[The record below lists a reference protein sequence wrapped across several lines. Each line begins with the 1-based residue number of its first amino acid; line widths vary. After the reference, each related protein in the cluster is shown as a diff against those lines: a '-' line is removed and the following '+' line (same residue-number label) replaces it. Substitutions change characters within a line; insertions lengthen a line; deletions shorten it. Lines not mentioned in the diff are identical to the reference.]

1 MHLPSTPV
9 LILLLAPFALWA
21 MLFILAECG
30 SVTLKPL
37 VPWLLAACWIFWGA
51 GTIANISN
59 RRWKDALYFI
69 YFGMSLVLGWLKS
82 RYFFEDNAKPTYS
95 LRSLLT
101 VPQPTYVMVR
111 DVAASSSWYSEKF
124 GLRKLA
130 EQPRPDGIAL
140 QFDEAADPVILVPK
154 DPAVFRRAP
163 VFFTRKVGKVRN
175 RLIANGVNVSPVQ
188 KDRQGT
194 SFFEILDSEGNTL
207 EVSEQP

>member
-69 YFGMSLVLGWLKS
+69 YFL
-82 RYFFEDNAKPTYS
+82 
-95 LRSLLT
+95 
-101 VPQPTYVMVR
+101 
-111 DVAASSSWYSEKF
+111 
-124 GLRKLA
+124 
-130 EQPRPDGIAL
+130 
-140 QFDEAADPVILVPK
+140 
-154 DPAVFRRAP
+154 VFRKVWPAQTRRAAAP
-163 VFFTRKVGKVRN
+163 GWRCAPIR
-175 RLIANGVNVSPVQ
+175 
-188 KDRQGT
+188 
-194 SFFEILDSEGNTL
+194 
-207 EVSEQP
+207 

>member
-9 LILLLAPFALWA
+9 LILLLTPFALWA
-21 MLFILAECG
+21 VLFILAEYG
-30 SVTLKPL
+30 RVTLKPL
-37 VPWLLAACWIFWGA
+37 LPWLLAACWILWGA
-51 GTIANISN
+51 AAIANISD
-59 RRWKDALYFI
+59 RRWKGALYFV
-69 YFGMSLVLGWLKS
+69 YFGISLVLGWVKS
-82 RYFFEDNAKPTYS
+82 RYFFEDTAKPAYS

-130 EQPRPDGIAL
+130 EQSRPDGVAL
-140 QFDEAADPVILVPK
+140 QFDQAADPVILIPK
-154 DPAVFRRAP
+154 DPAGFRRAP
-163 VFFTRKVGKVRN
+163 IFFTRKIRKVRS
-175 RLIANGVNVSPVQ
+175 RLIESGVSVSPVQ

-194 SFFEILDSEGNTL
+194 SFFEIQDTEGNTL